1 MDPQDRAE
9 PAPHPEPGSPS
20 SWVARFAG
28 LVPAGGTV
36 LDVAAGAGR
45 HARFFLERGHEVLA
59 LDRDVRP
66 LAAIWHERLTCL
78 EADLEGAAWPLGGRR
93 FAGVVV
99 TNYLHRPLLPLLVEA
114 VGDGGVLLYE
124 TFALGNEALG
134 RPRSPE
140 FLLRAGEL
148 LEAVRG
154 TLTVVA
160 YEHGRI
166 ERPRPAVVQ
175 RIAAVKDPSPRLI
188 RRIDRWPQDA

>member
-9 PAPHPEPGSPS
+9 PAPHSAPGDPSP
-20 SWVARFAG
+20 WVARFAG
-28 LVPAGGTV
+28 LIPACGAV

-66 LAAIWHERLTCL
+66 LAAIPHQRLTCL
-78 EADLEGAAWPLGGRR
+78 EADLEGAPWPLAGRR

-114 VGDGGVLLYE
+114 VEDGGVLLYE

-134 RPRSPE
+134 RPRRPE
-140 FLLRAGEL
+140 FLLRPGEL

-154 TLTVVA
+154 WLAVVA

-175 RIAAVKDPSPRLI
+175 RIAAVKDPSPSLV
-188 RRIDRWPQDA
+188 RRIDPWPGDA

>member
-9 PAPHPEPGSPS
+9 PAPHSAPGDPSP
-20 SWVARFAG
+20 WVARFAG
-28 LVPAGGTV
+28 LIPACGTV

-66 LAAIWHERLTCL
+66 LAAIPHQRLTCL
-78 EADLEGAAWPLGGRR
+78 EADLEGAPWPLAGRR

-114 VGDGGVLLYE
+114 VEDGGVLLYE

-134 RPRSPE
+134 RPRRPE
-140 FLLRAGEL
+140 FLLRPGEL

-154 TLTVVA
+154 WLAVVA

-166 ERPRPAVVQ
+166 EGPRPAVVQ
-175 RIAAVKDPSPRLI
+175 RIAAVKDPSPSLV
-188 RRIDRWPQDA
+188 RRIDPWPGDA